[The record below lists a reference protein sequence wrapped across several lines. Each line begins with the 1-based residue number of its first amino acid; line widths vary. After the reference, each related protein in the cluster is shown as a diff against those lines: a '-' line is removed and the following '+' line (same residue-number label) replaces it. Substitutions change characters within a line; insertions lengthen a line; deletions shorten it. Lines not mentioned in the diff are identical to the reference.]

1 MKQPT
6 TLSNAKQG
14 MLCNPF
20 MNNAPLIY
28 TYVHRY
34 TDTEIHGH
42 IFSLPIIKFLKIIK
56 SSKMWSSMSTL
67 TCFSVGKT
75 IPVLFS

>member
-28 TYVHRY
+28 TYVHIY

-42 IFSLPIIKFLKIIK
+42 IFSLPIIKFLKIINNHK
-56 SSKMWSSMSTL
+56 KFKNVVINEHSDV
-67 TCFSVGKT
+67 F
-75 IPVLFS
+75 